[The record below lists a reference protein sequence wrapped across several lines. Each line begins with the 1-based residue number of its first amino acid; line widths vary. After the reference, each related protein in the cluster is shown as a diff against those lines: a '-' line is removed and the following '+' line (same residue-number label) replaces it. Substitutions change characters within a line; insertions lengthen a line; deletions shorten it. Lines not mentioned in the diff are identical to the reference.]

1 MRNEG
6 EEEGARGIYRPHTEG
21 TEAQSFFRT
30 QRRAGARREDTEG
43 EKKGEGNEQL
53 IKNEE

>member
-1 MRNEG
+1 MRG
-6 EEEGARGIYRPHTEG
+6 RRRGHAGFLGLTQR
-21 TEAQSFFRT
+21 AQRHRVFFRT